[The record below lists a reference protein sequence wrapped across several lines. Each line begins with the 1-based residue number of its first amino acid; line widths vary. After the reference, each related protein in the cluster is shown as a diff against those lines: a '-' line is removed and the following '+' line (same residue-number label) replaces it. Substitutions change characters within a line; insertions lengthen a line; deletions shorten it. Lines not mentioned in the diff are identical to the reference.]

1 MKNIEI
7 DGVAVMYNDELAKG
21 IYRVSDNNAVK
32 RNCDALRIDVE
43 KPIKGNH
50 IATKVSKIDDFG
62 ILTQCGIEDAIQFI
76 FSRSATQKDVDEL
89 IKEMPKE
96 AHGLLMQAYQM
107 SKPLMLDDLDGFMKV
122 FG

>member
-21 IYRVSDNNAVK
+21 IY
-32 RNCDALRIDVE
+32 
-43 KPIKGNH
+43 
-50 IATKVSKIDDFG
+50 TKVSKIDDFG